1 MFDMEAMTTAEL
13 LAFVGRLYTSDMERS
28 LQQAAREILA
38 KRASQVRSPCA
49 GFNSKSNG
57 ETNTKEGKA

>member
-13 LAFVGRLYTSDMERS
+13 LAFVNRLYTSDMERS

-38 KRASQVRSPCA
+38 KRA
-49 GFNSKSNG
+49 
-57 ETNTKEGKA
+57 KEAR